1 MPGCNTLK
9 PCSGNRSGVRVSY
22 SRCADL
28 QEPGRALVA
37 GDGRAA
43 WWPEVWPRFP
53 PWQCR
58 WSGGYVAVCW
68 EGGGVLLALGRA
80 PGV

>member
-43 WWPEVWPRFP
+43 WWP
-53 PWQCR
+53 
-58 WSGGYVAVCW
+58 
-68 EGGGVLLALGRA
+68 
-80 PGV
+80 